1 MKPKL
6 KYLNTYKNRHGHTFV
21 YVRRYRTGGKSIEI
35 KARPI
40 NSPEFYTE
48 YSRAIA
54 IQEAKGKPLTSSMN
68 CQDTVNWLYAQYL
81 KSPEWKELK
90 PVSQSGKRGRLNEIM
105 DVVIPN
111 QTLNGQELKFGGLRY
126 ASLGRKHILEL
137 RKFKY
142 EQGFPAAANNWVK
155 DLAAMFHW
163 AELQQVTDGSFRN
176 PATEIKKIK
185 EGGGHHTWTE
195 EEQRQFEEY
204 WPVGTMQR
212 LAYALMKYC
221 GARVSDAYTLGLTNE
236 ANNTLTWKPFKG
248 KEEYQDGEEDE
259 NALMVELPIH
269 SELRKAIDA
278 SPSGNLVY
286 CATSFGTPFKS
297 EKSFSMWFV
306 KARKKAGLPKACV
319 PHGLRKVAAKNLA
332 EMGATEY
339 QLMSVMGWT
348 KPDMARVYIEK
359 ANRGKMAA
367 SATHSLD
374 KAQIN

>member
-6 KYLNTYKNRHGHTFV
+6 KYLHIITNRHGRTFV
-21 YVRRYRTGGKSIEI
+21 YVRRYRSENCQAIAI
-35 KARPI
+35 KAPI
-40 NSPEFYTE
+40 NSPEFYAE

-68 CQDTVNWLYAQYL
+68 IQDTVNWIYAEYL
-81 KSPEWKELK
+81 KSPEWKELR

-105 DVVIPN
+105 DVVSPN
-111 QTLNGQELKFGGLRY
+111 QTLNSQELKFGALEY
-126 ASLGRKHILEL
+126 LLLGRKHILEL

-142 EQGFPAAANNWVK
+142 EQGFSAAANNWVK

-163 AELQQVTDGSFRN
+163 AELQQVADGSFRN
-176 PATEIKKIK
+176 PATEIKKFK
-185 EGGGHHTWTE
+185 EGKGHHTWTE

-221 GARVSDAYTLGLTNE
+221 GARVSDAYTLGLSNE
-236 ANNTLTWKPFKG
+236 VDNTLTWKPFKG

-278 SPSGNLVY
+278 CPSGNLVY
-286 CATSFGTPFKS
+286 CATSFGTPFKNK
-297 EKSFSMWFV
+297 KSFSMWFV
-306 KARKKAGLPKACV
+306 KARKKARLPKACV

-348 KPDMARVYIEK
+348 KPDMARVYTEK

-367 SATHSLD
+367 SAMHSLD
-374 KAQIN
+374 KAQMN